1 MTESLTARLQQR
13 LSSQTAEIEA
23 LTSAELTRLAS
34 SLRQQSEAALRTMH
48 SDILDTSMMVADEL
62 EIIRWTARW
71 WWVALIVTWLMVG
84 VLSVWLSWTAAPSTA
99 GIELYQTFTQ
109 EGRTYLMLPEGVEP
123 MVCREGEKTMPCM
136 ALPVEN

>member
-48 SDILDTSMMVADEL
+48 NDIQGTSLMMADEL
-62 EIIRWTARW
+62 EIVRWTARW
-71 WWVALIVTWLMVG
+71 WWVALIVTWLAIG
-84 VLSVWLSWTAAPSTA
+84 GLSVWHSMRP
-99 GIELYQTFTQ
+99 GQPPVQTFTS
-109 EGRTYLMLPEGVEP
+109 EGRTYLVPPAGAEATTCTRGEQRFLCVRLPEEI
-123 MVCREGEKTMPCM
+123 
-136 ALPVEN
+136 

>member
-48 SDILDTSMMVADEL
+48 SDIQGTSMMMADEL
-62 EIIRWTARW
+62 EIMRWTARW
-71 WWVALIVTWLMVG
+71 WWVALIVTWLVIAG
-84 VLSVWLSWTAAPSTA
+84 LSVWHWMQPAT
-99 GIELYQTFTQ
+99 GIAQFETFMENGQ
-109 EGRTYLMLPEGVEP
+109 MFLLLPDGTEP
-123 MVCREGEKTMPCM
+123 MTCSRAGDTEPLRCV
-136 ALPVEN
+136 ALPMRN